1 MVGRDLKKS
10 VPARFRTANRR
21 RESFEANWEH
31 FFYAAFGIGFR
42 VFPRFDNPR
51 KMSDNRRQWADFLA
65 ALATLLHRQY
75 KTARTETRWHLL
87 LKIRQMPIQT
97 SASRGY
103 VLFIS
108 GNKRHT
114 KVLKLSAGLRTHPAE
129 CSKLGKTQII
139 KDAGRG
145 MVRNTGFCDQNTS
158 RSCIRNLSRS
168 FVLHTTVRDD
178 VSPTTAVRRL
188 PLLRAADTAAALPL
202 LLRAP

>member
-21 RESFEANWEH
+21 RESFEAKWEH

-87 LKIRQMPIQT
+87 LKTWQMPIQT

-103 VLFIS
+103 VLLS
-108 GNKRHT
+108 GGTR
-114 KVLKLSAGLRTHPAE
+114 GTHKSPKIVCWLA
-129 CSKLGKTQII
+129 
-139 KDAGRG
+139 D
-145 MVRNTGFCDQNTS
+145 
-158 RSCIRNLSRS
+158 
-168 FVLHTTVRDD
+168 TVRGVFQTWKDTD
-178 VSPTTAVRRL
+178 HHGCQ
-188 PLLRAADTAAALPL
+188 LRHG
-202 LLRAP
+202 